1 MGMWSWFVLQGV
13 VGVERLFEKGIG
25 EGVELG
31 VVGVLAIKKGW

>member
-1 MGMWSWFVLQGV
+1 MQGV